1 MDIFDVY
8 KQMERNDIL
17 LAFKGEVTSDLLS
30 SVFQIMETKMD
41 NLNENPKLK
50 RKVYHILVEILQNLY
65 HHLDEI
71 SADDGDRNK
80 SAIFT
85 IGKKD
90 DDYFIVTGN
99 FIINEN
105 IIGFK
110 KRLDEV
116 NSLSKEELKEF
127 YKKTLNNGQMSK
139 KGGGGLGMIDIAR
152 KTGEKLDYNFLEIDN
167 KVSFFTLNIKI
178 SNQ

>member
-71 SADDGDRNK
+71 SEQDGDINK

-85 IGKKD
+85 VGKKD
-90 DDYFIVTGN
+90 SDYFRIPKV
-99 FIINEN
+99 
-105 IIGFK
+105 
-110 KRLDEV
+110 LD
-116 NSLSKEELKEF
+116 K
-127 YKKTLNNGQMSK
+127 
-139 KGGGGLGMIDIAR
+139 
-152 KTGEKLDYNFLEIDN
+152 
-167 KVSFFTLNIKI
+167 
-178 SNQ
+178 

>member
-71 SADDGDRNK
+71 SAEDGDRNK

-85 IGKKD
+85 IGKK
-90 DDYFIVTGN
+90 
-99 FIINEN
+99 
-105 IIGFK
+105 
-110 KRLDEV
+110 
-116 NSLSKEELKEF
+116 
-127 YKKTLNNGQMSK
+127 
-139 KGGGGLGMIDIAR
+139 
-152 KTGEKLDYNFLEIDN
+152 EKVANMGASS
-167 KVSFFTLNIKI
+167 VMV
-178 SNQ
+178 

>member
-41 NLNENPKLK
+41 NLNEDPKLK

-71 SADDGDRNK
+71 SEQDGDINK

-85 IGKKD
+85 VGKKD
-90 DDYFIVTGN
+90 SDYFIVTGN

-105 IIGFK
+105 ISAFK
-110 KRLDEV
+110 SRLDEV

-152 KTGEKLDYNFLEIDN
+152 KTGQKLDYNFLEIDN
-167 KVSFFTLNIKI
+167 KVSFFTLNIKV

>member
-71 SADDGDRNK
+71 SAEDGDRNK

-90 DDYFIVTGN
+90 DIYFIVTGN

-105 IIGFK
+105 IIAFK
-110 KRLDEV
+110 SRLDEV